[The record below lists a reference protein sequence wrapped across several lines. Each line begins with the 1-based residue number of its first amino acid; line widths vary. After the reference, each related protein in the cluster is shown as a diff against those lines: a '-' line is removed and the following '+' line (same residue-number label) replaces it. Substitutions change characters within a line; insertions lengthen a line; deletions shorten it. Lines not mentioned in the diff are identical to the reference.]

1 MGQFSNWRDI
11 LHQIK
16 IIKVFTKYWNSLDNK
31 KCGTVQG
38 TDISE
43 LKKCFFHYHHFPEVV
58 LVLISIR
65 TMIIC
70 LLFAKVHCNFD
81 SQPIQRL
88 EQVTIL
94 LNGYSCSMYR
104 EMLYEVHTCWKPEKT
119 QCLPNWLQPLYLMR
133 ERALS
138 QGKHFWK
145 LLLLVLCVCLIAAS
159 NWHCYWK

>member
-1 MGQFSNWRDI
+1 M
-11 LHQIK
+11 
-16 IIKVFTKYWNSLDNK
+16 
-31 KCGTVQG
+31 
-38 TDISE
+38 ISE
-43 LKKCFFHYHHFPEVV
+43 LKKCSFHYHHHPELV

-133 ERALS
+133 ERALCP
-138 QGKHFWK
+138 GRHFRNYF
-145 LLLLVLCVCLIAAS
+145 CLFCLYFSCCQQLAGCTIIVIENSECFGLFGPTGRAQ
-159 NWHCYWK
+159 